1 MKLLLLATLTL
12 AAAGQQPAVGQAAQA
27 PVAFVNVSVI
37 PMDRERVLSNWTVVV
52 QNGRII
58 AQGASA
64 DVKVPAGATRVDGR
78 GKYLIPGL
86 AEMHAHIPPGN
97 ATDEDIARTLELW
110 ALNGVTTVRGML
122 GIPRHLV
129 FRERAARGEILSPRI
144 VTSGP
149 SFSGGSVPSPDS
161 AVRMVLAEKALG
173 YDFLKIHPG
182 VSREAFDSMA
192 AAASR
197 VGIRFAG
204 HVPLAVGLSR
214 AIEARYWSIDHLDGF
229 IEAMATDGAPTTPQQ
244 DGFFGLPLVN
254 RLDESRLPGLVAATR
269 AAGVA
274 IVPTEKFF
282 ESVAGDEPVEQLLAR
297 PDVHYVPEGMV
308 RSWTTATNQIRSD
321 NPREARQQ
329 FIAVR
334 RRILKALHD
343 GGVPILLG
351 SDSPQLWNAP
361 GFSLAGE
368 LESYVAAGLTPY
380 QALAT
385 GTRNVAVYLGNL
397 DDAGTIQ
404 TGRLADL
411 ILLDG
416 NPLTDIRNVGRRA
429 GVVVAGRWLPKAQ
442 DRDADSP
449 RWRARRS
456 LRAAS
461 GVVPKSLRAASGGKA
476 ISRTQ
481 ESE

>member
-1 MKLLLLATLTL
+1 MNPLLAVLMIL
-12 AAAGQQPAVGQAAQA
+12 APQRPSA
-27 PVAFVNVSVI
+27 PVAFVDVNVI
-37 PMDRERVLSNWTVVV
+37 PMDRERVLPHWTVVV
-52 QNGRII
+52 RDGKIVS
-58 AQGASA
+58 QGATA
-64 DVKVPAGATRVDGR
+64 DVKVPGDAVRVDGR

-97 ATDEDIARTLELW
+97 ATDEEITRTLSLW

-122 GIPRHLV
+122 GIPRHLA

-149 SFSGGSVPSPDS
+149 SFSGASVPSPDS
-161 AVRMVLAEKALG
+161 AVRMVMAEKALG

-197 VGIRFAG
+197 AGIRFAG
-204 HVPLAVGLSR
+204 HVPLAVGLAR

-229 IEAMATDGAPTTPQQ
+229 IEAMARDGTPATPQQ
-244 DGFFGLPLVN
+244 DGFFGMPLVD

-274 IVPTEKFF
+274 IVPTELFF
-282 ESVAGDEPVEQLLAR
+282 ESVAGDEPLDRLMAR
-297 PDVHYVPEGMV
+297 PDIHYVSEAMV
-308 RSWTTATNQIRSD
+308 RGWTQSTTQIRAD
-321 NPREARQQ
+321 NPRELRQK

-334 RRILKALHD
+334 RRILKALFD

-368 LESYVAAGLTPY
+368 LASYVDAGLTPY

-385 GTRNVAVYLGNL
+385 GTRNVAVFLGNL
-397 DDAGTIQ
+397 EQAGTIQ
-404 TGRLADL
+404 TGRVADL

-416 NPLTDIRNVGRRA
+416 NPLTDIKNVARRA
-429 GVVVAGRWLPKAQ
+429 GVVVAGQWLPRQEIEKRLA
-442 DRDADSP
+442 AL
-449 RWRARRS
+449 AR
-456 LRAAS
+456 
-461 GVVPKSLRAASGGKA
+461 P
-476 ISRTQ
+476 
-481 ESE
+481 

>member
-1 MKLLLLATLTL
+1 MMLRLLVTL
-12 AAAGQQPAVGQAAQA
+12 AAVQAPQVPAAS
-27 PVAFVNVSVI
+27 PVAFVDVTVI
-37 PMDRERVLSNWTVVV
+37 PMDRERLLPHWTVVV
-52 QNGRII
+52 RDGRIV
-58 AQGASA
+58 AQGANA
-64 DVKVPAGATRVDGR
+64 DVKVPAGVTRVDGR

-129 FRERAARGEILSPRI
+129 FRERAARGELLSPRI

-161 AVRMVLAEKALG
+161 AVRMVMAEKAMG

-182 VSREAFDSMA
+182 VSRDAFDSMA
-192 AAASR
+192 ATADR
-197 VGIRFAG
+197 LHIRFGG
-204 HVPLAVGLSR
+204 HVPLAVGLNR
-214 AIEARYWSIDHLDGF
+214 AIAAHYWTIDHLDGF
-229 IEAMATDGAPTTPQQ
+229 IEAMATDGAPTTPEQ

-254 RLDESRLPGLVAATR
+254 RLDESRLPGLVAAAK

-274 IVPTEKFF
+274 IVPTERFF
-282 ESVAGDEPVEQLLAR
+282 ESVAGDEPIEQLLAR
-297 PDVHYVPEGMV
+297 PDVHYVPDAMV
-308 RSWTTATNQIRSD
+308 RGWTTATNQIRTD
-321 NPREARQQ
+321 TPREARQK

-368 LESYVAAGLTPY
+368 LASYVSAGLTPY

-385 GTRNVAVYLGNL
+385 GTRNVALFLGTL

-404 TGRLADL
+404 TGRRADL

-416 NPLTDIRNVGRRA
+416 NPLADIANVSRRA
-429 GVVVAGRWLPKAQ
+429 GVVVAGRWLPKSEIESRLA
-442 DRDADSP
+442 AL
-449 RWRARRS
+449 AR
-456 LRAAS
+456 
-461 GVVPKSLRAASGGKA
+461 P
-476 ISRTQ
+476 
-481 ESE
+481 

>member
-1 MKLLLLATLTL
+1 MMLLLAVAL
-12 AAAGQQPAVGQAAQA
+12 AALQS
-27 PVAFVNVSVI
+27 PVAFVDVTVI
-37 PMDRERVLSNWTVVV
+37 PMDRERTLPHWTVVI
-52 QNGRII
+52 NGGRIV
-58 AQGASA
+58 AQGATA

-78 GKYLIPGL
+78 GKFLIPGL
-86 AEMHAHIPPGN
+86 GEMHAHIPPGN
-97 ATDEDIARTLELW
+97 ATDEDITRTLELW

-129 FRERAARGEILSPRI
+129 FRDRAARGEILSPRI

-192 AAASR
+192 AAAGR

-204 HVPLAVGLSR
+204 HVPLAVGLR
-214 AIEARYWSIDHLDGF
+214 HAIESKYWSIDHLDGF
-229 IEAMATDGAPTTPQQ
+229 VEAMATDGAPTTPEQ
-244 DGFFGLPLVN
+244 DGFFGLPLIN
-254 RLDESRLPGLVAATR
+254 RLDESRLPGLVAATK

-274 IVPTEKFF
+274 IVPTERFF

-297 PDVHYVPEGMV
+297 PDVHYVPEAMV
-308 RSWTTATNQIRSD
+308 RGWTTSTNQIRND
-321 NPREARQQ
+321 NPREARQT

-334 RRILKALHD
+334 RRILKALFD

-368 LESYVAAGLTPY
+368 LESYVNAGLSPY

-385 GTRNVAVYLGNL
+385 GTRNIAVYLGNL
-397 DDAGTIQ
+397 EDGGTIQ
-404 TGRLADL
+404 TGRLADM

-429 GVVVAGRWLPKAQ
+429 GVVVAGRWIPKPEI
-442 DRDADSP
+442 DS
-449 RWRARRS
+449 RLAALAR
-456 LRAAS
+456 
-461 GVVPKSLRAASGGKA
+461 P
-476 ISRTQ
+476 
-481 ESE
+481 

>member
-1 MKLLLLATLTL
+1 MNLLLAALL
-12 AAAGQQPAVGQAAQA
+12 VAQA
-27 PVAFVNVSVI
+27 PQSPPVAFVDVTVI
-37 PMDRERVLSNWTVVV
+37 PMDRERTLPHWTVVV
-52 QNGRII
+52 RDGRIA

-64 DVKVPAGATRVDGR
+64 DVKVPAGAVRVDGR
-78 GKYLIPGL
+78 GKFLIPGL
-86 AEMHAHIPPGN
+86 GEMHAHIPPGN
-97 ATDEDIARTLELW
+97 ATDEEIARTLQLW

-129 FRERAARGEILSPRI
+129 FRDRAARGDILSPRI

-149 SFSGGSVPSPDS
+149 SFSGASVPSPDS
-161 AVRMVLAEKALG
+161 AVRMVMAEKALG

-182 VSREAFDSMA
+182 VSRAAFDSMA
-192 AAASR
+192 AAAGR
-197 VGIRFAG
+197 AGIRFAG
-204 HVPLAVGLSR
+204 HVPLAVGLAR

-229 IEAMATDGAPTTPQQ
+229 VEAMAAAGAPTTPEQ
-244 DGFFGLPLVN
+244 DGFFGLPLVGT
-254 RLDESRLPGLVAATR
+254 LDESRLPGLVAATK

-274 IVPTEKFF
+274 IVPTERFF

-297 PDVHYVPEGMV
+297 PDVRYVPEAMV
-308 RSWTTATNQIRSD
+308 RGWTTSTNQIRRD

-334 RRILKALHD
+334 RRILKALFD

-368 LESYVAAGLTPY
+368 LESYVAAGLTPW

-385 GTRNVAVYLGNL
+385 GTRNIAVYLGNL

-404 TGRLADL
+404 TGRRADL

-416 NPLTDIRNVGRRA
+416 NPLTDIRNVGHRA
-429 GVVVAGRWLPKAQ
+429 GVVVAGRWIP
-442 DRDADSP
+442 RADIET
-449 RWRARRS
+449 RLAALAR
-456 LRAAS
+456 
-461 GVVPKSLRAASGGKA
+461 P
-476 ISRTQ
+476 
-481 ESE
+481 

>member
-192 AAASR
+192 AAAGR

-229 IEAMATDGAPTTPQQ
+229 IEAMATDGSPTTPQQ
-244 DGFFGLPLVN
+244 DGFFGLPLVS

-308 RSWTTATNQIRSD
+308 RSWTTATNQIRTD
-321 NPREARQQ
+321 NPRETRQQ
-329 FIAVR
+329 FISVR

-442 DRDADSP
+442 IESRLAAL
-449 RWRARRS
+449 AR
-456 LRAAS
+456 
-461 GVVPKSLRAASGGKA
+461 P
-476 ISRTQ
+476 
-481 ESE
+481 

>member
-1 MKLLLLATLTL
+1 MNLLLA
-12 AAAGQQPAVGQAAQA
+12 AALILAQA
-27 PVAFVNVSVI
+27 PQSPAVAFVNVTVI
-37 PMDRERVLSNWTVVV
+37 PMDRERVLPNWTVVV
-52 QNGRII
+52 RDGRIV

-64 DVKVPAGATRVDGR
+64 DVKVPPGATVVDGR

-86 AEMHAHIPPGN
+86 GEMHAHIPPGN
-97 ATDEDIARTLELW
+97 ATDEDIARTLQLW

-129 FRERAARGEILSPRI
+129 FRGRAARGEILSPRI

-192 AAASR
+192 AAAGR
-197 VGIRFAG
+197 AGIRFAG
-204 HVPLAVGLSR
+204 HVPLAVGPAR
-214 AIEARYWSIDHLDGF
+214 AIDAKYWSIDHLDGF
-229 IEAMATDGAPTTPQQ
+229 VEAMAIGGPPATPEQ
-244 DGFFGLPLVN
+244 DGFFGLPLIG

-274 IVPTEKFF
+274 IVPTEGFF

-297 PDVHYVPEGMV
+297 PDVRYVAEAMV
-308 RSWTTATNQIRSD
+308 RGWTTSTNQIRSD
-321 NPREARQQ
+321 NPRESRQQ

-334 RRILKALHD
+334 RRILKALFD

-361 GFSLAGE
+361 GFSLTGE
-368 LESYVAAGLTPY
+368 LESYVAAGLTPW

-385 GTRNVAVYLGNL
+385 GTRNIAAYLGGL

-404 TGRLADL
+404 TGRRADL

-416 NPLTDIRNVGRRA
+416 NPLADIRNVGRRA
-429 GVVVAGRWLPKAQ
+429 GVVVAGRWI
-442 DRDADSP
+442 P
-449 RWRARRS
+449 RTEIESRLAALAR
-456 LRAAS
+456 
-461 GVVPKSLRAASGGKA
+461 P
-476 ISRTQ
+476 
-481 ESE
+481 